1 MEPEYEG
8 HDTISLTPVYGTQY
22 SVIWLKRQ
30 DNGVQK
36 VFLFDQKAKA
46 KKLRDLDEVPH
57 EISHRTDVQEM
68 IKSPEAA
75 ENLHARLAAE
85 EILRN
90 QDSITVVADIHTPT
104 PMPRTRVPSPE
115 GARARVRT
123 PPPIVPR
130 KVVVGG
136 ETNGDEGSKLISELV
151 RAIKIQAPRPNFK
164 LQHLTLTPG
173 DMLEQTRAFRKW
185 LRNFELEIETSNV
198 SDANQKK
205 KWFKNIIG
213 AGAVEKIKEWPGN
226 KNLQFDDKD
235 VYEQYV
241 IMATNALTLKNTQ
254 QHARARFDTV
264 EQREG
269 ENTQA
274 FFGRLLEE
282 AELCEFGTE
291 KDQRIKDR
299 MLAGSNDEKF
309 TDKVILEN
317 LNLEEAVNYASLLT
331 SLRAGKK
338 SKAVNYTPRRDQA
351 NQPRPNQEAERRA
364 DFRPD
369 RGYNQRYRP
378 GNRFTRDDSRNNQRY
393 SQCVF
398 CMRTHTPGD
407 CPAKDLECHRCGQK
421 GHFIA
426 SNRCRENSY
435 QRYDR
440 RDNSRGYQP
449 ERRQSYTPP
458 PTRNAGYRGQ
468 SPGPQRP
475 INYVHNNAS
484 QFPQDISQTEENE
497 IIQSNPFME
506 SAVRH
511 LQEQPPDSPTDF

>member
-1 MEPEYEG
+1 
-8 HDTISLTPVYGTQY
+8 
-22 SVIWLKRQ
+22 
-30 DNGVQK
+30 
-36 VFLFDQKAKA
+36 
-46 KKLRDLDEVPH
+46 
-57 EISHRTDVQEM
+57 
-68 IKSPEAA
+68 
-75 ENLHARLAAE
+75 
-85 EILRN
+85 
-90 QDSITVVADIHTPT
+90 
-104 PMPRTRVPSPE
+104 MPRTRVPSPE

-123 PPPIVPR
+123 PPPIAPR

-136 ETNGDEGSKLISELV
+136 ETSGDEGSKLIITELV
-151 RAIKIQAPRPNFK
+151 KAIKIQAPRPNFK

-198 SDANQKK
+198 TDANQKK

-351 NQPRPNQEAERRA
+351 NQPRSNQEAERRA

-378 GNRFTRDDSRNNQRY
+378 GSRFTRDDSRNNQRY

-407 CPAKDLECHRCGQK
+407 CPAKDLECHKCGQK

-440 RDNSRGYQP
+440 RDNSGGYQP
-449 ERRQSYTPP
+449 DRTRYQNQ
-458 PTRNAGYRGQ
+458 PTQPHY
-468 SPGPQRP
+468 SPGPQRRT
-475 INYVHNNAS
+475 IHYVNNAS
-484 QFPQDISQTEENE
+484 QITHEDPSQTTQEEE
-497 IIQSNPFME
+497 IITSSPFLE

-511 LQEQPPDSPTDF
+511 LQEQPPEPPTTF